1 LSDRGTILVFL
12 DDQGQLNELMVPSTR
27 MNLIAFF
34 VDRGSNDELHDG
46 NYIDDRFRCKTCC
59 RENLNE
65 LAQGSVPHF
74 Q

>member
-1 LSDRGTILVFL
+1 
-12 DDQGQLNELMVPSTR
+12 

-34 VDRGSNDELHDG
+34 VDRGSNDELHHG
-46 NYIDDRFRCKTCC
+46 NYIVDCFRCKTCG

-65 LAQGSVPHF
+65 LPQGSVPHF